1 MNERVEYTY
10 AYFMHI
16 INVWASGVSPP
27 QPPHFFVGVSSLE
40 QCNSCTCGRTTKSV
54 SFQFMIKEVGECHN
68 IWTADLQIKPDH
80 VQYNSVLY
88 IQ

>member
-27 QPPHFFVGVSSLE
+27 QPPTFLLVSPPLDQSLNGGYRRGCE
-40 QCNSCTCGRTTKSV
+40 VDNSHSIEL
-54 SFQFMIKEVGECHN
+54 F
-68 IWTADLQIKPDH
+68 
-80 VQYNSVLY
+80 
-88 IQ
+88 